1 MSIPSGII
9 NCDTCGSM
17 NDHKWKVCCKCGAD
31 PLVDEESASYERAI
45 ESSTRR
51 ADKVEKPGIG
61 LTWRHR
67 NGALYVVR
75 LFTNEF
81 SERAEY
87 PVTVV
92 YEGAGGKMWSRP
104 LSDWHRSFTAM

>member
-1 MSIPSGII
+1 MSIPNGII
-9 NCDTCGSM
+9 NCDECGSM
-17 NDHKWKVCCKCGAD
+17 NDRSWKVCCECGAN
-31 PLVDEESASYERAI
+31 PLVDAEGAAYERAI
-45 ESSTRR
+45 TSSVKRVTET
-51 ADKVEKPGIG
+51 AKPSIG
-61 LTWRHR
+61 STWRHR

-87 PVTVV
+87 PMTVV
-92 YEGAGGKMWSRP
+92 YEGAGGRMWSRP